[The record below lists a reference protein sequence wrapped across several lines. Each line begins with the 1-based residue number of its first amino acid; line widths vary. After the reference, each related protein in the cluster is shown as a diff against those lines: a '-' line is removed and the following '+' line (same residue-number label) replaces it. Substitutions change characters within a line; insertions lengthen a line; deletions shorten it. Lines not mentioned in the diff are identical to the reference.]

1 MSSPTNLPHIQKMP
15 IANIQIGS
23 NLVNLGEL
31 LEKEEREDDFVL
43 IILIL
48 DLKHVF
54 KFDKYR
60 ELYII
65 V

>member
-1 MSSPTNLPHIQKMP
+1 MP